1 MADPPW
7 DIHMSLPYGTLKDF
21 EMRQLPLREISKD
34 GIIFLW
40 VTGRALELGMECL
53 QIWGYKLIQELIW
66 VKTNQ
71 LQRIIRTGRTGHW
84 LNHTKEHCI
93 IGIKGNPKLNKNL
106 DCDVLVSE
114 VRETSRKPDE
124 IYGIIERLS
133 PKGRKLELFGRPHN
147 RCPGWITLGN

>member
-1 MADPPW
+1 
-7 DIHMSLPYGTLKDF
+7 
-21 EMRQLPLREISKD
+21 
-34 GIIFLW
+34 
-40 VTGRALELGMECL
+40 
-53 QIWGYKLIQELIW
+53 
-66 VKTNQ
+66 
-71 LQRIIRTGRTGHW
+71 